1 MSEGNVQLKLRVN
14 LDLVAFRKD
23 LGKLAQAAAAYY
35 YPVNLLINKKNF
47 TAQLENIGR
56 TLGTRKYNVDVN
68 DTSIKTAAGEVD
80 KLADKLKKLSG
91 TININ
96 TNIGEAGG
104 RPGTAMAVM
113 ARKLANQFK
122 GDIDAAARQMQAM
135 RGEAPFGK
143 GTRSIPGFK
152 AAAQGMGIEN
162 AFKLFFQELKT
173 VDPRRLAKVLDDGS
187 VMMMQENR
195 EIKQSLDAIQD
206 KAKKL
211 ASDLSAMGDAA
222 KTTGKASIERA
233 GKALYPQNYGLKIA
247 SLLSSVEKLNSDLR
261 KVSAASGVE
270 LSDPLNELSSV
281 LRGLSNS
288 FVDIAGFNRTLDETL
303 RGFDTATKRATQA
316 TAAYAERIQRRAGTA
331 PAQATAGPR
340 LLSGQAPAG
349 ALAIPSREDPYRVI
363 EAQVRNAFD
372 IIEDYY
378 KRQAESFANNY
389 KKAIENYHRR
399 TLSSIV
405 RSMQVTDFGGP
416 ERPLMLPSAGGTTAG
431 LNRPRVTTG
440 SFTGRGYEPPGGF
453 PSDTRPLGGRQGPA
467 TFIGPG
473 GAMAQWKAA
482 LKGAE
487 EAMSGFQTNSIPFIG
502 GLKSIAMELG
512 QATKQVLLYGTAYKG
527 LAFITSLPGQIFNAV
542 KAQQQYN
549 NSLQVVTEGTGT
561 YAKELLYIDQIQR
574 TFGLDLE
581 ATRKGFTDLYA
592 SMAPTGFDSGSIE
605 KLFTGISAAS
615 AALQLTP
622 ATMDRVIYA
631 FAQMASKGQIMSE
644 ELKRQLGDA
653 LPGALG
659 IFANAAGMSLQEF
672 NKAMEAGEFTGAKFR
687 ETIAKVTDELIKRF
701 GTGAQAAGRSLQGL
715 TNTIK
720 GDFIR
725 TLESLAPVVD
735 SVAQATL
742 IPLSRVLKQFSS
754 AASIAM
760 GEMERL
766 QNQIGKQK
774 ELLGELRVSGVDEK
788 EIKKAEVALLALQ
801 SQYDQLKIALDDPD
815 VKQQSENIK
824 AFVKELQQLGTIV
837 LNISQAI
844 GSVLNPILT
853 FFGTNLSQ
861 AAVVIT
867 SVILGFNAM
876 KLSVAVAAFAMTV
889 WNKVVLASAAG
900 AAAKAAQVKLLQMAF
915 QALGAK
921 ISIATL
927 SGVKFG
933 IALKALLV
941 STGIGAVVVGLGLLA
956 AGFASVGNSARKA
969 AEDAKASI
977 QSIREA
983 AASGNVALIEMK
995 ETEAKVNVAGIDAA
1009 LKELDTA
1016 ETRRRGRGGQRVTTV
1031 TESQAAGY
1039 RALGVDIEPGNRTV
1053 EALKKNL
1060 QAARQA
1066 QAQVLQSIAAEKPVA
1081 EARRKALGLES
1092 PQPGE
1097 FPDEGGDDQAA
1108 IRRAQAYLDAI
1119 ERREEGMA
1127 KAREQLEER
1136 LADIRKNATE
1146 EVERIERQYADK
1158 RLSVEREIARVRRD
1172 IAFELQRQ
1180 ALEGGAALRIIG
1192 GESPD
1197 LVDLEKQILEAKRQ
1211 FTEEEINRKEQAQD
1225 EEIRKARELEDFR
1238 TKIAKAINEANL
1250 RYAKQVGEVQRA
1262 YAQNV
1267 AKIISEGSGV
1277 AAKRLEAAGRLMG
1290 AILEVETRK
1299 QAYATKYFGS
1309 VLSLKGTE
1317 RVSPAGIELV
1327 RQSDPERAK
1336 DLEHFN
1342 AALDRQA
1349 KAEEETR
1356 KTANAPFTTAS
1367 AGAVALP
1374 SFDSKQFDTEIQ
1386 DAQRGLAELQKS
1398 LSEALATKNLQNFA
1412 ATFTRFANQQNDK
1425 LAGLTQTTREQNG
1438 ELQAQLELRRGGLRK
1453 EEADSLARYRA
1464 QLNFVDKNLQGL
1476 VKQLEGETSIADAAQ
1491 RAQQIEA
1498 QRLKIKKAFTGETA
1512 LLLAQNRLYGLQLQQ
1527 INEAEERANE
1537 QRREAIQLV
1546 EQSVSGAMSSYKE
1559 FLGAIVKGEG
1569 MKDAL
1574 SRMQQAF
1581 RDQAVT
1587 LFFDFAMKP
1596 MEKMLKEQ
1604 LTVFFG
1610 LETEE
1615 ALLKRLIVEAE
1626 KQVTELKRLNPGLTG
1641 QTEEGS
1647 LKRLV
1652 VAAENQ
1658 VTELR
1663 TLNQN
1668 LTGQGAATPA
1678 PTPSPAGVSPQQP
1691 PSTPLPPTPTGTA
1704 PGTDGT
1710 PRPVFPNRPAELQ
1723 IVPSRDPMDDGA
1735 SIREIHMGMGGSNDQ
1750 MPMPNFTSPQEG
1762 RWGDFVRTFVAG
1774 VEKEIKGM
1782 ANPEAARQLI
1792 SERQKQLN
1800 DRLLDMQI
1808 STASTMARGT
1818 HFAGPEGRASI
1829 NALNADYDK
1838 GINLGETMLGN
1849 LSQSLTQPIEDA
1861 TKDIAQPISTY
1872 ADLIQQP
1879 VKAIAT
1885 AGDQAATASRTWQQ
1899 NLGATVQAIGMAA
1912 ASIAS
1917 ITAGISQL
1925 KKGGTSNVLTGIGSI
1940 MMGVGGA
1947 LGGFSRLFPGATPA
1961 VPVQAAA
1968 NGAVWQGGFRA
1979 FANGGVV
1986 NGPTLG
1992 LVGEGKYN
2000 EAIVPLPDGRSI
2012 PVKMAGDSSARSI
2025 MESNGQSSKNAPS
2038 TLSLSFETTKIG
2050 GVEYV
2055 SREQLELAMAAT
2067 RKEAVREGASRG
2079 MNMTMDKIKNSPST
2093 RNSLGMGRR

>member
-1 MSEGNVQLKLRVN
+1 
-14 LDLVAFRKD
+14 
-23 LGKLAQAAAAYY
+23 
-35 YPVNLLINKKNF
+35 
-47 TAQLENIGR
+47 
-56 TLGTRKYNVDVN
+56 
-68 DTSIKTAAGEVD
+68 
-80 KLADKLKKLSG
+80 
-91 TININ
+91 
-96 TNIGEAGG
+96 
-104 RPGTAMAVM
+104 
-113 ARKLANQFK
+113 
-122 GDIDAAARQMQAM
+122 
-135 RGEAPFGK
+135 
-143 GTRSIPGFK
+143 
-152 AAAQGMGIEN
+152 
-162 AFKLFFQELKT
+162 
-173 VDPRRLAKVLDDGS
+173 
-187 VMMMQENR
+187 MMMQENR

-1197 LVDLEKQILEAKRQ
+1197 LIDLEKQILEAKRQ

-1262 YAQNV
+1262 YAQAS
-1267 AKIISEGSGV
+1267 AKIFADTVETSG
-1277 AAKRLEAAGRLMG
+1277 KRMLIAGRIASLELRREALNAQRKALG
-1290 AILEVETRK
+1290 HQAIPLPGDYRQGEPLYPSDQVFGPIPPEFQEIDALRK
-1299 QAYATKYFGS
+1299 EYAD
-1309 VLSLKGTE
+1309 
-1317 RVSPAGIELV
+1317 ELW
-1327 RQSDPERAK
+1327 A
-1336 DLEHFN
+1336 LGN
-1342 AALDRQA
+1342 A
-1349 KAEEETR
+1349 T
-1356 KTANAPFTTAS
+1356 PS
-1367 AGAVALP
+1367 AGQVSLP
-1374 SFDSKQFDTEIQ
+1374 AFDSKQFDAEIQ

-1498 QRLKIKKAFTGETA
+1498 QRLKIKKAFTEETA

-1527 INEAEERANE
+1527 MNEAEEKANE

-1626 KQVTELKRLNPGLTG
+1626 KQVTEL
-1641 QTEEGS
+1641 
-1647 LKRLV
+1647 
-1652 VAAENQ
+1652 
-1658 VTELR
+1658 R

-1668 LTGQGAATPA
+1668 LTGQGAATPV

-1849 LSQSLTQPIEDA
+1849 LSQSLTQPI
-1861 TKDIAQPISTY
+1861 
-1872 ADLIQQP
+1872 
-1879 VKAIAT
+1879 
-1885 AGDQAATASRTWQQ
+1885 
-1899 NLGATVQAIGMAA
+1899 
-1912 ASIAS
+1912 
-1917 ITAGISQL
+1917 
-1925 KKGGTSNVLTGIGSI
+1925 
-1940 MMGVGGA
+1940 
-1947 LGGFSRLFPGATPA
+1947 
-1961 VPVQAAA
+1961 
-1968 NGAVWQGGFRA
+1968 
-1979 FANGGVV
+1979 
-1986 NGPTLG
+1986 
-1992 LVGEGKYN
+1992 
-2000 EAIVPLPDGRSI
+2000 
-2012 PVKMAGDSSARSI
+2012 KMR
-2025 MESNGQSSKNAPS
+2025 QK
-2038 TLSLSFETTKIG
+2038 T
-2050 GVEYV
+2050 
-2055 SREQLELAMAAT
+2055 
-2067 RKEAVREGASRG
+2067 
-2079 MNMTMDKIKNSPST
+2079 
-2093 RNSLGMGRR
+2093 

>member
-372 IIEDYY
+372 IIEDYH

-389 KKAIENYHRR
+389 KKVIENYHRR

-405 RSMQVTDFGGP
+405 RSMQVTDLGRRGRP
-416 ERPLMLPSAGGTTAG
+416 LLPSGRDPLMLPGAGGTTPIGQMRFNA
-431 LNRPRVTTG
+431 VTTG
-440 SFTGRGYEPPGGF
+440 VNPPLALPPGRDRVLGQPPF
-453 PSDTRPLGGRQGPA
+453 MTAPSIGAPITRRPMGMTGSTPLRGPAGGGAAETGVVDAAKKTLQFKTAMDVAAESTKKLTASQIPLLGG
-467 TFIGPG
+467 I
-473 GAMAQWKAA
+473 KNLAA
-482 LKGAE
+482 E
-487 EAMSGFQTNSIPFIG
+487 F
-502 GLKSIAMELG
+502 G

-561 YAKELLYIDQIQR
+561 YAKELLYVDQIQR

-701 GTGAQAAGRSLQGL
+701 GTGAQAAGQSLQGL

-801 SQYDQLKIALDDPD
+801 SQYDQLKIALDDPA

-861 AAVVIT
+861 AAVVIA

-876 KLSVAVAAFAMTV
+876 KLSIAVAAFAMTAF
-889 WNKVVLASAAG
+889 NKVVLASAAG
-900 AAAKAAQVKLLQMAF
+900 QVQVKLLQMAF
-915 QALGAK
+915 QVLGAK
-921 ISIATL
+921 VSIATL
-927 SGVKFG
+927 STVKFG

-1197 LVDLEKQILEAKRQ
+1197 LIDLEKQILEAKRQ

-1262 YAQNV
+1262 YAQAS
-1267 AKIISEGSGV
+1267 AKIFADTVETSG
-1277 AAKRLEAAGRLMG
+1277 KRMLIAGRI
-1290 AILEVETRK
+1290 ASLELRREALNAQRK
-1299 QAYATKYFGS
+1299 
-1309 VLSLKGTE
+1309 
-1317 RVSPAGIELV
+1317 
-1327 RQSDPERAK
+1327 
-1336 DLEHFN
+1336 
-1342 AALDRQA
+1342 ALGRQA
-1349 KAEEETR
+1349 IPLPGDYRQGEPLYPSDQVFGPIPPEFQEIDALR
-1356 KTANAPFTTAS
+1356 KEYADELWALGNTTPS
-1367 AGAVALP
+1367 AGQVSLP
-1374 SFDSKQFDTEIQ
+1374 AFDSKQFDTEIQ

-1498 QRLKIKKAFTGETA
+1498 QRLKIKKAFTEETA

-1527 INEAEERANE
+1527 MNEAEEKANE

-1615 ALLKRLIVEAE
+1615 ALLKRLIAE
-1626 KQVTELKRLNPGLTG
+1626 
-1641 QTEEGS
+1641 
-1647 LKRLV
+1647 
-1652 VAAENQ
+1652 AENQ
-1658 VTELR
+1658 
-1663 TLNQN
+1663 
-1668 LTGQGAATPA
+1668 
-1678 PTPSPAGVSPQQP
+1678 
-1691 PSTPLPPTPTGTA
+1691 
-1704 PGTDGT
+1704 
-1710 PRPVFPNRPAELQ
+1710 
-1723 IVPSRDPMDDGA
+1723 SR
-1735 SIREIHMGMGGSNDQ
+1735 
-1750 MPMPNFTSPQEG
+1750 
-1762 RWGDFVRTFVAG
+1762 
-1774 VEKEIKGM
+1774 K
-1782 ANPEAARQLI
+1782 
-1792 SERQKQLN
+1792 
-1800 DRLLDMQI
+1800 
-1808 STASTMARGT
+1808 
-1818 HFAGPEGRASI
+1818 
-1829 NALNADYDK
+1829 
-1838 GINLGETMLGN
+1838 
-1849 LSQSLTQPIEDA
+1849 
-1861 TKDIAQPISTY
+1861 
-1872 ADLIQQP
+1872 
-1879 VKAIAT
+1879 
-1885 AGDQAATASRTWQQ
+1885 
-1899 NLGATVQAIGMAA
+1899 A
-1912 ASIAS
+1912 AS
-1917 ITAGISQL
+1917 
-1925 KKGGTSNVLTGIGSI
+1925 
-1940 MMGVGGA
+1940 
-1947 LGGFSRLFPGATPA
+1947 
-1961 VPVQAAA
+1961 
-1968 NGAVWQGGFRA
+1968 
-1979 FANGGVV
+1979 
-1986 NGPTLG
+1986 
-1992 LVGEGKYN
+1992 
-2000 EAIVPLPDGRSI
+2000 D
-2012 PVKMAGDSSARSI
+2012 
-2025 MESNGQSSKNAPS
+2025 
-2038 TLSLSFETTKIG
+2038 
-2050 GVEYV
+2050 
-2055 SREQLELAMAAT
+2055 
-2067 RKEAVREGASRG
+2067 
-2079 MNMTMDKIKNSPST
+2079 
-2093 RNSLGMGRR
+2093 

>member
-1 MSEGNVQLKLRVN
+1 
-14 LDLVAFRKD
+14 
-23 LGKLAQAAAAYY
+23 
-35 YPVNLLINKKNF
+35 
-47 TAQLENIGR
+47 
-56 TLGTRKYNVDVN
+56 
-68 DTSIKTAAGEVD
+68 
-80 KLADKLKKLSG
+80 
-91 TININ
+91 
-96 TNIGEAGG
+96 
-104 RPGTAMAVM
+104 
-113 ARKLANQFK
+113 
-122 GDIDAAARQMQAM
+122 
-135 RGEAPFGK
+135 
-143 GTRSIPGFK
+143 
-152 AAAQGMGIEN
+152 
-162 AFKLFFQELKT
+162 
-173 VDPRRLAKVLDDGS
+173 
-187 VMMMQENR
+187 
-195 EIKQSLDAIQD
+195 
-206 KAKKL
+206 
-211 ASDLSAMGDAA
+211 
-222 KTTGKASIERA
+222 
-233 GKALYPQNYGLKIA
+233 
-247 SLLSSVEKLNSDLR
+247 
-261 KVSAASGVE
+261 
-270 LSDPLNELSSV
+270 
-281 LRGLSNS
+281 
-288 FVDIAGFNRTLDETL
+288 
-303 RGFDTATKRATQA
+303 
-316 TAAYAERIQRRAGTA
+316 
-331 PAQATAGPR
+331 
-340 LLSGQAPAG
+340 
-349 ALAIPSREDPYRVI
+349 
-363 EAQVRNAFD
+363 
-372 IIEDYY
+372 
-378 KRQAESFANNY
+378 
-389 KKAIENYHRR
+389 
-399 TLSSIV
+399 
-405 RSMQVTDFGGP
+405 
-416 ERPLMLPSAGGTTAG
+416 
-431 LNRPRVTTG
+431 
-440 SFTGRGYEPPGGF
+440 
-453 PSDTRPLGGRQGPA
+453 
-467 TFIGPG
+467 
-473 GAMAQWKAA
+473 MAQWKAA

-487 EAMSGFQTNSIPFIG
+487 EAMSGFQANSIPFIG

-561 YAKELLYIDQIQR
+561 YAKELLYVDQIQR

-701 GTGAQAAGRSLQGL
+701 GTGAQAAGQSLQGL

-801 SQYDQLKIALDDPD
+801 SQYDQLKIALDDPA

-861 AAVVIT
+861 AAVVIA

-876 KLSVAVAAFAMTV
+876 KLSIAVAAFAMTAF
-889 WNKVVLASAAG
+889 NKVVLASAAG
-900 AAAKAAQVKLLQMAF
+900 QAQVKLLQMAF
-915 QALGAK
+915 QVLGAK
-921 ISIATL
+921 VSIATL
-927 SGVKFG
+927 STVKFG

-1197 LVDLEKQILEAKRQ
+1197 LVDLEKQVLEAKRQ

-1498 QRLKIKKAFTGETA
+1498 QRLKIKKAFTEETA
-1512 LLLAQNRLYGLQLQQ
+1512 LLLAQNRLYSLQLQQ

-1537 QRREAIQLV
+1537 QRRDAIQLV

-1626 KQVTELKRLNPGLTG
+1626 R
-1641 QTEEGS
+1641 
-1647 LKRLV
+1647 
-1652 VAAENQ
+1652 Q

-1663 TLNQN
+1663 ALNQN
-1668 LTGQGAATPA
+1668 LTGQGAATPV

-1691 PSTPLPPTPTGTA
+1691 PSTPLPPTPTGDNT
-1704 PGTDGT
+1704 
-1710 PRPVFPNRPAELQ
+1710 
-1723 IVPSRDPMDDGA
+1723 
-1735 SIREIHMGMGGSNDQ
+1735 
-1750 MPMPNFTSPQEG
+1750 
-1762 RWGDFVRTFVAG
+1762 
-1774 VEKEIKGM
+1774 
-1782 ANPEAARQLI
+1782 
-1792 SERQKQLN
+1792 
-1800 DRLLDMQI
+1800 
-1808 STASTMARGT
+1808 
-1818 HFAGPEGRASI
+1818 
-1829 NALNADYDK
+1829 
-1838 GINLGETMLGN
+1838 GN
-1849 LSQSLTQPIEDA
+1849 
-1861 TKDIAQPISTY
+1861 
-1872 ADLIQQP
+1872 
-1879 VKAIAT
+1879 
-1885 AGDQAATASRTWQQ
+1885 
-1899 NLGATVQAIGMAA
+1899 
-1912 ASIAS
+1912 
-1917 ITAGISQL
+1917 
-1925 KKGGTSNVLTGIGSI
+1925 
-1940 MMGVGGA
+1940 
-1947 LGGFSRLFPGATPA
+1947 
-1961 VPVQAAA
+1961 
-1968 NGAVWQGGFRA
+1968 
-1979 FANGGVV
+1979 
-1986 NGPTLG
+1986 
-1992 LVGEGKYN
+1992 
-2000 EAIVPLPDGRSI
+2000 
-2012 PVKMAGDSSARSI
+2012 
-2025 MESNGQSSKNAPS
+2025 
-2038 TLSLSFETTKIG
+2038 
-2050 GVEYV
+2050 
-2055 SREQLELAMAAT
+2055 
-2067 RKEAVREGASRG
+2067 
-2079 MNMTMDKIKNSPST
+2079 
-2093 RNSLGMGRR
+2093 